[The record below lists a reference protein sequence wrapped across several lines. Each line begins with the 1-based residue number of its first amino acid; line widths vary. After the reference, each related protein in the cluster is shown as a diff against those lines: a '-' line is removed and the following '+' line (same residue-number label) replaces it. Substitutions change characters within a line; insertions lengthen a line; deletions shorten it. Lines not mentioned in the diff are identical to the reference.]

1 MPDTHTHDH
10 AHAHPTQVPVQMN
23 DPLVSVENA
32 TLTRH
37 GRRILENVSMG
48 VGRSEIVTLIGPN
61 GAGKSM
67 LVRTALGLEQL
78 DTGRVMRAP
87 GLKIGYQPQR
97 VSLDETLPL
106 SVRRFLTLT
115 ESKSDEDL
123 NAVLDSVQVAHLLD
137 ASVHT
142 LSGGEFQRVMLARA
156 MLRRPD
162 LLVLDEPEQ
171 NVDTAGAVEIYQL
184 IAKLRAETGCSVLLV
199 SHDLNV
205 VMAATDR
212 VYCLHGHVCCSGTP
226 DEISGHAEFLRL
238 FGPAA
243 AKTLAVYP
251 HHHDH
256 EHAPDG
262 SVTHAH

>member
-1 MPDTHTHDH
+1 MPDSHHT
-10 AHAHPTQVPVQMN
+10 PST
-23 DPLVSVENA
+23 DPLISVDNA
-32 TLTRH
+32 VLSKG
-37 GRRILENVSMG
+37 GRRILENVSIT
-48 VGRSEIVTLIGPN
+48 VGRGEIVTLIGPN

-67 LVRTALGLEQL
+67 LIRVALGLERL
-78 DTGRVMRAP
+78 NAGHVRRAQ
-87 GLKIGYQPQR
+87 GLKIGYQPQN
-97 VSLDETLPL
+97 VTLDETLPL

-115 ESKSDEDL
+115 QSHSTEKLEKS
-123 NAVLDSVQVAHLLD
+123 LDDVQVPHLLD
-137 ASVHT
+137 TSVHT

-156 MLRRPD
+156 MLREPD

-171 NVDTAGAVEIYQL
+171 NVDTAGAIEIYQL
-184 IAKLRAETGCSVLLV
+184 IARLRESIGCGILLV

-238 FGPAA
+238 FGPSA

-256 EHAPDG
+256 DHAPDG
-262 SVTHAH
+262 SVTHGHTHSH

>member
-1 MPDTHTHDH
+1 MPDTHAQDE
-10 AHAHPTQVPVQMN
+10 AHPASTTET
-23 DPLVSVENA
+23 LISVENA
-32 TLTRH
+32 ALSKG
-37 GRRILENVSMG
+37 GRRILENVSIT
-48 VGRSEIVTLIGPN
+48 VGRGEIVTLIGPN

-67 LVRTALGLEQL
+67 LIRVALGLEPL
-78 DTGRVMRAP
+78 NSGHVRRTP
-87 GLKIGYQPQR
+87 GLKVGYQPQK
-97 VSLDETLPL
+97 VTLDETLPL
-106 SVRRFLTLT
+106 SVQRFLTLT
-115 ESKSDEDL
+115 QPQPVEELKKGLAD
-123 NAVLDSVQVAHLLD
+123 VQMPHLLD
-137 ASVHT
+137 ASIHT

-184 IAKLRAETGCSVLLV
+184 IARLREETGCGILLV

-212 VYCLHGHVCCSGTP
+212 VYCLHGHICCSGTP

-238 FGPAA
+238 FGPSA

-256 EHAPDG
+256 DHAPDG
-262 SVTHAH
+262 SVTHTHAH

>member
-1 MPDTHTHDH
+1 MPDTPPQATE
-10 AHAHPTQVPVQMN
+10 T
-23 DPLVSVENA
+23 LVSVKNA
-32 TLTRH
+32 TLSKG
-37 GRRILENVSMG
+37 GRCILENVSIT
-48 VGRSEIVTLIGPN
+48 VGRGEIVTLIGPN

-67 LVRTALGLEQL
+67 LIRVALGLEPL
-78 DTGRVMRAP
+78 DSGHVQRAT
-87 GLKIGYQPQR
+87 GLKIGYQPQN
-97 VSLDETLPL
+97 VTLDETLPI

-115 ESKSDEDL
+115 QAQPIEALEKSLTD
-123 NAVLDSVQVAHLLD
+123 VQVPHLLD
-137 ASVHT
+137 SSVHT

-156 MLRRPD
+156 MLRRPG

-184 IAKLRAETGCSVLLV
+184 IARLREETGCGILLV

-238 FGPAA
+238 FGSTA

-256 EHAPDG
+256 DHAPDG
-262 SVTHAH
+262 SVTHGHNHSH